1 MTKQT
6 LHSEREDAVERFLTR
21 FGPLVSSVLSGF
33 DRIVFHGIL
42 QPLMRE
48 FGMYYML
55 KDAGVQLLD
64 FKHFALATTE
74 RIKQASLAVARR
86 DHRPILYLNSP
97 GLDKQELARKT
108 LAQNPV
114 EQGLIC
120 VFTALEPCT
129 TFEYQRSTNR
139 DERGLRLVRS
149 KCLHLYHY
157 WLHPRFGFMNIRL
170 QTWFPFNVQICING
184 REWLARQLLRRG
196 QNNFKRADNCFTWLG
211 NPKLAQRLL
220 DDQLSTAWP
229 RALNAIARSV
239 NPLHNAI
246 FRCSPM
252 DYYWTAYQ
260 TELATDVLFRD
271 PQSLST
277 LYPQLVR
284 YAMHAFKSPDVM
296 RFLAQKTPGNFTGEI
311 VSSFKD
317 RAEGVRLKHWLR
329 GNSIKMYDKAGSVL
343 RVETTIGDPTD
354 FKVFRPRQDPD
365 GKLEWLPLRKG
376 VADLHRRAQVSQR
389 ANHTYF
395 NALAAVGH
403 TTPCSQLFDTVSRP
417 VTDHGRRVRALR
429 LGHPDDLAL
438 LEAIARGE
446 FAISGFRNRDIRRQL
461 YPAALTD
468 PHEQRRL
475 AAKVTRQLRILRAH
489 GLIQKISKTT
499 RYRLTNHGHTLTAAI
514 FATRNADITQLI
526 SKAA

>member
-1 MTKQT
+1 VTKQR

-21 FGPLVSSVLSGF
+21 FGPLVSGVLSGF

-64 FKHFALATTE
+64 FKRFALATTE

-86 DHRPILYLNSP
+86 DHRPIVYLNSP
-97 GLDKQELARKT
+97 GIDKQELARKT
-108 LAQNPV
+108 LAENPV

-129 TFEYQRSTNR
+129 TFEYQRSTDR
-139 DERGLRLVRS
+139 EVRGLRAVRS

-157 WLHPRFGFMNIRL
+157 WLDPRFGFMNARL
-170 QTWFPFNVQICING
+170 QTWFPFNIQICING

-196 QNNFKRADNCFTWLG
+196 QNNFKRADNCFTWLEDTQ
-211 NPKLAQRLL
+211 LAQRLM
-220 DDQLSTAWP
+220 DDQLRTAWP
-229 RALNAIARSV
+229 RALNAIARSL
-239 NPLHNAI
+239 NPLHKKI
-246 FRCSPM
+246 FRASPM

-271 PQSLST
+271 PKSLAGI
-277 LYPQLVR
+277 YPQLVR
-284 YAMHAFKSPDVM
+284 YAMNAFKSPDVM

-317 RAEGVRLKHWLR
+317 RAEGVRIKHWLR
-329 GNSIKMYDKAGSVL
+329 GNSIKMYDKAGSVF

-354 FKVFRPRQDPD
+354 FKVLRPRQDDPD
-365 GKLEWLPLRKG
+365 GNLEWLPLRKG

-389 ANHTYF
+389 SNHTYL
-395 NALAAVGH
+395 NALAAVGD
-403 TTPCSQLFDTVSRP
+403 TTPCSQLFDSVSRP

-429 LGHPDDLAL
+429 LGDPNDLAL

-461 YPAALTD
+461 HPIATD
-468 PHEQRRL
+468 PLEQRRL

-489 GLIQKISKTT
+489 GLIQKIPKTS
-499 RYRLTNHGHTLTAAI
+499 RYRLTTHGHTLTAAI
-514 FATRNADITQLI
+514 FATRNADINQLL